1 MQLPQL
7 VHKLYS
13 DGLFARPSFAAP
25 ELLAPLKFEKAAA
38 AEQNVAVSQVAA
50 IKRKPFTKEQRCD
63 EELQLLTRLLAKA
76 PRTFGRAVLCRAVL
90 FVECFELIN
99 AHGDT

>member
-50 IKRKPFTKEQRCD
+50 IKRSLSPRNSAVTKSCS
-63 EELQLLTRLLAKA
+63 
-76 PRTFGRAVLCRAVL
+76 F
-90 FVECFELIN
+90 
-99 AHGDT
+99 